1 MNPKSTSAADSMLA
15 RTGRRIAVSESFI
28 CASFLRKVNRPDGP
42 QRNGTSHARVPSL
55 SCLYVERERGQS
67 TLAGPVCVRTEGPE
81 HTPKRG
87 RPARGRPKRHN
98 FAVGTRDRPSRF
110 ESTGRAGRMAKAPVL
125 KTGGRKPLQVR

>member
-87 RPARGRPKRHN
+87 RPARGALNVITSLSGHGTVRVGLSRRGGLAEWLRH
-98 FAVGTRDRPSRF
+98 RS
-110 ESTGRAGRMAKAPVL
+110 
-125 KTGGRKPLQVR
+125 